1 MMNSRLLLGSIALAL
16 LTACAPAS
24 LKPAVYEAAPTK
36 MIEPTPTSTG
46 LSTMNNLIPKPVLI
60 QPAAGAF
67 TLNADTHI
75 YVDPYTPEL
84 IAIGDYLAEKLR
96 PATGYAL
103 PVLPGSDRSVRGH
116 IVLAVVDGDLVQ
128 GEERYALT
136 IAPDQLT
143 LNAVRPVGL
152 FRGVQTI
159 RQLLPPDIERAS
171 VQAGPWQIPAGT
183 ITDQPR
189 FAWRGAMLDVA
200 RHFFSVAD
208 VKRYIDLLAYYKLNR
223 FHLHLT
229 DDQGWR
235 IEIKSWPKLATYG
248 GSTAV
253 GRAPG
258 GYYTQADYADI
269 VAYAQARYI
278 TLVPEID
285 LPGHTNAA
293 LASYP
298 ELNCDG
304 EPPELYTGIEVGF
317 SSLCIDKEITYQ
329 FLDDVIGELAA
340 ITPGAYIHIGGDE
353 ARSTPPDE
361 YRRIIERVQP
371 IVAKHGKQ
379 VIGWAEIARST
390 LLPTSIAQYWDGD
403 VIADAVRQHAPLIMS
418 PASKA
423 YLDMKYDAS
432 TKLGLKWA
440 GLIDLPTGYNWD
452 PVTFTSGV
460 SEKDV
465 VGIEAPLWSETL
477 LTIKDIEYLAF
488 PRLPGYAEIAWSPQ
502 ADRTWE
508 DYRVRLGAHGPRLAA
523 LGVNFYRSP
532 HIDWLP

>member
-1 MMNSRLLLGSIALAL
+1 MTPLRLFASIIALAL
-16 LTACAPAS
+16 IVACSPTPS
-24 LKPAVYEAAPTK
+24 ESAVYEVTPTK
-36 MIEPTPTSTG
+36 MTTPT
-46 LSTMNNLIPKPVLI
+46 LSTMNHLIPKPVLL
-60 QPAAGAF
+60 QPATGAF
-67 TLNADTHI
+67 ALNADTRI
-75 YVDPYTPEL
+75 YVDPPSAEVM
-84 IAIGDYLAEKLR
+84 AIGEYLATKLR
-96 PATGYAL
+96 ASTGYAL
-103 PVLPGSDRSVRGH
+103 AVLPKPDRPGGGH
-116 IVLAVVDGDLVQ
+116 IVLSVTDGDLAL
-128 GEERYALT
+128 GEERYELT
-136 IAPDQLT
+136 ITPDQVT
-143 LNAVRPVGL
+143 LSAVQPVGL

-171 VQAGPWQIPAGT
+171 VQSGPWQIPAGV
-183 ITDQPR
+183 IKDRPR

-200 RHFFSVAD
+200 RHFFSVED

-248 GSTAV
+248 GTTAV
-253 GRAPG
+253 DGAPG
-258 GYYTQADYADI
+258 GYYTQADYADL

-304 EPPELYTGIEVGF
+304 KAPALYTGIEVGF

-340 ITPGAYIHIGGDE
+340 LTPGAYIHIGGDE
-353 ARSTPPDE
+353 AKSTPPDQ
-361 YRRIIERVQP
+361 YRRFIERVQP

-379 VIGWAEIARST
+379 VVGWAEIAHAE
-390 LLPTSIAQYWDGD
+390 LLPTSIAQYWDGE
-403 VIADAVRQHAPLIMS
+403 VIADALRQHAPIIMS

-440 GLIDLPTGYNWD
+440 GLIDVPTAYTWD
-452 PVTFTSGV
+452 PVTFANGV
-460 SEKDV
+460 TESDV
-465 VGIEAPLWSETL
+465 LGIEAPLWSETL
-477 LTIKDIEYLAF
+477 LTISDIEYLAF

-502 ADRTWE
+502 AGRAWE
-508 DYRVRLGAHGPRLAA
+508 DYRVRLAAQGAYLSA
-523 LGVNFYRSP
+523 LGVNFYRAP
-532 HIDWLP
+532 EIDWQP

>member
-1 MMNSRLLLGSIALAL
+1 
-16 LTACAPAS
+16 
-24 LKPAVYEAAPTK
+24 
-36 MIEPTPTSTG
+36 
-46 LSTMNNLIPKPVLI
+46 MNNLIPKPVLI
-60 QPAAGAF
+60 QPSSGAF
-67 TLNADTHI
+67 AVTADTRI
-75 YVDPYTPEL
+75 YVDPPTPEV
-84 IAIGDYLAEKLR
+84 IAIGEYLAEKLR

-103 PVLPGSDRSVRGH
+103 PVMAATDTPTTGNIYLSV
-116 IVLAVVDGDLVQ
+116 IEGDLAS
-128 GEERYALT
+128 GEERYDLT
-136 IAPDQLT
+136 ITPDRLT
-143 LNAVRPVGL
+143 LSAVRPEGL

-171 VQAGPWQIPAGT
+171 LQAGPWKIPAGT
-183 ITDQPR
+183 IKDRPR

-253 GRAPG
+253 DGAPG
-258 GYYTQADYADI
+258 GYYTQAEYADI

-285 LPGHTNAA
+285 LPGHTDAA

-317 SSLCIDKEITYQ
+317 SSLCIDKVITYKL
-329 FLDDVIGELAA
+329 LDDVIGELAA

-353 ARSTPPDE
+353 AKATPPDE
-361 YRRIIERVQP
+361 YRRFIERVQP
-371 IVAKHGKQ
+371 IVEKHGKQ
-379 VIGWAEIARST
+379 VVGWAEIARST

-403 VIADAVRQHAPLIMS
+403 VISDALKQHAPLIMS
-418 PASKA
+418 PASRA

-432 TKLGLKWA
+432 TKLGLQWA

-452 PVTFTSGV
+452 PVTFTGGV
-460 SEKDV
+460 TESDV
-465 VGIEAPLWSETL
+465 IGIEAPLWSETL
-477 LTIKDIEYLAF
+477 LTLSDIEYLAF
-488 PRLPGYAEIAWSPQ
+488 PRLPGYAEIGWPPQ
-502 ADRTWE
+502 AVRAWE
-508 DYRVRLGAHGPRLAA
+508 DYRVRLGTHGPRLTA
-523 LGVNFYRSP
+523 
-532 HIDWLP
+532 

>member
-1 MMNSRLLLGSIALAL
+1 
-16 LTACAPAS
+16 LT
-24 LKPAVYEAAPTK
+24 
-36 MIEPTPTSTG
+36 
-46 LSTMNNLIPKPVLI
+46 

-67 TLNADTHI
+67 ALTAGTHL
-75 YVDPYTPEL
+75 YVEPPSAEV
-84 IAIGDYLAEKLR
+84 IAIGEYLAKKLR
-96 PATGYAL
+96 SSTGYAL
-103 PVLPGSDRSVRGH
+103 PVLPKPARITGGH
-116 IVLAVVDGDLVQ
+116 IVLSITAGDGAW
-128 GEERYALT
+128 GEESYELAISLDQVRLT
-136 IAPDQLT
+136 
-143 LNAVRPVGL
+143 AVQPVGL

-171 VQAGPWQIPAGT
+171 FQNGPWQIPAG
-183 ITDQPR
+183 IIQDRPR

-208 VKRYIDLLAYYKLNR
+208 VKRFIDLLAYYKLNR

-235 IEIKSWPKLATYG
+235 IEIKAWPKLATYG

-253 GRAPG
+253 DGAPG
-258 GYYTQADYADI
+258 GYFTQADYADL

-278 TLVPEID
+278 TVVPEID

-304 EPPELYTGIEVGF
+304 KAPGLYTGIDVGF
-317 SSLCIDKEITYQ
+317 SSLCIDKDLTYQ

-340 ITPGAYIHIGGDE
+340 MTPGAYIHIGGDE
-353 ARSTPPDE
+353 AKVTPPDQ
-361 YRRIIERVQP
+361 YRRFIERVQP

-379 VIGWAEIARST
+379 VIGWAEIARAK

-403 VIADAVRQHAPLIMS
+403 VIADALKQHALLIMS
-418 PASKA
+418 PASKT

-440 GLIDLPTGYNWD
+440 GLIDVPTAYNWD
-452 PVTFTSGV
+452 PVTFAPGV
-460 SEKDV
+460 TESDV
-465 VGIEAPLWSETL
+465 LGLEAPLWSETL
-477 LTIKDIEYLAF
+477 LTIKDIEYLAC
-488 PRLPGYAEIAWSPQ
+488 PRVLGYAEIAWSPQ
-502 ADRTWE
+502 AGRAWE
-508 DYRVRLGAHGPRLAA
+508 NYRARLAAHGAYLSA
-523 LGVNFYRSP
+523 LGVNFYHAPEIEWQS
-532 HIDWLP
+532 

>member
-1 MMNSRLLLGSIALAL
+1 
-16 LTACAPAS
+16 
-24 LKPAVYEAAPTK
+24 
-36 MIEPTPTSTG
+36 PTP
-46 LSTMNNLIPKPVLI
+46 STMNMPIPQPVLI
-60 QPAAGAF
+60 QPATGAF
-67 TLNADTHI
+67 TLNADTRL
-75 YVDPYTPEL
+75 YVDPPSAEML
-84 IAIGDYLAEKLR
+84 AIGEYRATKLR
-96 PATGYAL
+96 ASTGYAL
-103 PVLPGSDRSVRGH
+103 AVLPKPDRMGGNH
-116 IVLAVVDGDLVQ
+116 IVLSVTDGDLAL
-128 GEERYALT
+128 GAERYELT
-136 IAPDQLT
+136 ITPDQVT
-143 LNAVRPVGL
+143 LNAVQPVGL

-171 VQAGPWQIPAGT
+171 VQDGPWQIPAGM
-183 ITDQPR
+183 IKDRPR

-200 RHFFSVAD
+200 RHFFSVDD

-248 GSTAV
+248 GTTAV
-253 GRAPG
+253 DGAPG
-258 GYYTQADYADI
+258 GYYTQAEYADL

-304 EPPELYTGIEVGF
+304 KAPVLYTGIEVGF

-340 ITPGAYIHIGGDE
+340 LTPGAYLHIGGDE
-353 ARSTPPDE
+353 AKSTPPDQ
-361 YRRIIERVQP
+361 YVRFIERVQP

-379 VIGWAEIARST
+379 VIGWAEIARAE

-403 VIADAVRQHAPLIMS
+403 VIADALKQHAPIIMS

-423 YLDMKYDAS
+423 YLDMKYDAA

-440 GLIDLPTGYNWD
+440 GLIDVATAYTWD
-452 PVTFTSGV
+452 PVAFASGV
-460 SEKDV
+460 AENDV
-465 VGIEAPLWSETL
+465 LGIEAPLWSETL
-477 LTIKDIEYLAF
+477 LTISDIEYLAF

-502 ADRTWE
+502 AGRAWE
-508 DYRVRLGAHGPRLAA
+508 DYRVRLAAHGAYLSA
-523 LGVNFYRSP
+523 LGVNFYRAP
-532 HIDWLP
+532 EIDWQP